1 MKFHVQVTCTC
12 IHACICD
19 CRTMPISL
27 FVGIPVVAVC
37 YLLVNVSFF
46 LVLSYEE
53 ILSAKAVALVS
64 WIVTCIIIKWSI
76 ENIILCTVYI
86 HNTCTCT

>member
-1 MKFHVQVTCTC
+1 MDQWLN
-12 IHACICD
+12 D

-27 FVGIPVVAVC
+27 FVGIPLVTLC

-46 LVLSYEE
+46 IVLTYEE

-64 WIVTCIIIKWSI
+64 
-76 ENIILCTVYI
+76 
-86 HNTCTCT
+86 